1 VSLGR
6 LNLVDLALFARVL
19 PLVARAQRV
28 RTVPIRELV
37 ADLGRRGGGMTGY
50 PVDRLSLAA
59 ERATRRWTVWFD
71 GMNTCLVRSLAL
83 GAMLAD
89 RGDVVLNLGFRPGDD
104 PEPRLAGHAWITVD
118 GHPVGSDGELAG
130 NCFTRVLE
138 VPYRESVQRNPD
150 QGRESGR
157 PAAC

>member
-1 VSLGR
+1 VNLGR

-37 ADLGRRGGGMTGY
+37 ADLGRRGGDMTGY

-59 ERATRRWTVWFD
+59 DRAAGRWTAWFG

-83 GAMLAD
+83 GALLVD
-89 RGDVVLNLGFRPGDD
+89 RGDVVLNVGFRSGDD
-104 PEPRLAGHAWITVD
+104 PEPRLAGHAWVTVN
-118 GHPVGSDGELAG
+118 GQPVGSDGDLAG
-130 NCFTRVLE
+130 ICFTRVLE
-138 VPYRESVQRNPD
+138 VPYRASD
-150 QGRESGR
+150 QGN
-157 PAAC
+157 P